1 MLGIANHWVMA
12 RQDLFPLA
20 ARQHGYFRTAQALE
34 VGWTRAALNTS
45 VNAGEIEK
53 VSYGLY
59 RFAHYPTTPLD
70 ELYELQALAPDGT
83 FTRETA
89 LTLFGLTD
97 LLPRTI
103 HFAVPPASGFKP
115 RAGVTVHHIRI
126 GSAERVLRDGLWVTA
141 PARTLVDSAKAGVDP
156 EQLLDAARD
165 ARDSGLLSVSDLA
178 AIRRHYPYT
187 LLGAT

>member
-1 MLGIANHWVMA
+1 MS

-20 ARQHGYFRTAQALE
+20 ALQHGYFRTAQALD
-34 VGWTRAALNTS
+34 VGWTRAALNTA

-53 VSYGLY
+53 VAYGLY
-59 RFAHYPTTPLD
+59 RFAHYPTAPQD

-89 LTLFGLTD
+89 LALFGLTD

-103 HFAVPPASGFKP
+103 HFAVPPAAGFKP
-115 RAGVTVHHIRI
+115 RPGVTVHHARI
-126 GSAERVLRDGLWVTA
+126 GPAERVLRDGLWVTA

-156 EQLLDAARD
+156 EQLLSAARD
-165 ARDSGLLSVSDLA
+165 ARESGLLSASDVA
-178 AIRRHYPYT
+178 TIRRHYPYT
-187 LLGAT
+187 LMAAA